1 MDWRPNLS
9 DKVPPNRQPM
19 IAPKPYMATT
29 VPTTPS
35 SRRSAETKYIDKN
48 EVTKRPIHRIR
59 IANHNPQYSR
69 DSPNIIRCFFTLNTL
84 PATDGG
90 IAAFWRGVL
99 GQ

>member
-1 MDWRPNLS
+1 MIIMDWRPNLS

-48 EVTKRPIHRIR
+48 EVTKRPIH
-59 IANHNPQYSR
+59 
-69 DSPNIIRCFFTLNTL
+69 SPNIIRCFFTLNTL